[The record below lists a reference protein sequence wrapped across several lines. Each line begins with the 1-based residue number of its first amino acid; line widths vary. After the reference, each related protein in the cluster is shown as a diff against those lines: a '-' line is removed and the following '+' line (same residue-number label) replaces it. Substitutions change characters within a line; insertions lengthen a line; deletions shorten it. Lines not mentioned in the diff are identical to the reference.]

1 MKRLSM
7 ILLLG
12 SVSGL
17 AYAQQAKPVDDR
29 QDMSMDDMPGMSM
42 PHQHHDAPPAAA
54 SSSALP
60 PNDHIPPPPPQRAMH
75 AMAQHAMDDAMDMHD
90 TGTRGMLLID
100 RLERTRSTGGDYATA
115 WEGEG
120 WWGSDIDR
128 LWIRSEG
135 ERQRG
140 TTQDAR
146 IDLLWGHA
154 WTTYWDGQLGIRQ
167 DFGSGPRRQW
177 LAVGV
182 QGLAPYWFET
192 QATFYAGEQGR
203 TALRLESSYDV
214 LFTQRLILTP
224 KVELNL
230 YSRNDPQRAIR
241 AGLSEAEAG
250 LRLRYE
256 FSRRFAP
263 YIGVSWAYRRVAN
276 APSNVLF
283 DTAAHE
289 TTWIAGIRF
298 WF

>member
-1 MKRLSM
+1 MA
-7 ILLLG
+7 LLLG
-12 SVSGL
+12 SVAGL
-17 AYAQQAKPVDDR
+17 ACAQQAKPADDR
-29 QDMSMDDMPGMSM
+29 QGVSMDDMPGMSM
-42 PHQHHDAPPAAA
+42 PHPHHDTLPAPA

-60 PNDHIPPPPPQRAMH
+60 PNDHVPPPPPGRAMPP
-75 AMAQHAMDDAMDMHD
+75 MLQHPMHDAMDMQD
-90 TGTRGMLLID
+90 TGARGMLLID
-100 RLERTRSTGGDYATA
+100 RLERTRTTGGDNATA

-120 WWGSDIDR
+120 WWGSDTDR

-140 TTQDAR
+140 TTRDAR

-154 WTTYWDGQLGIRQ
+154 WTTYWDAQLGMRQ
-167 DFGSGPRRQW
+167 DIGYGPKRQW
-177 LAVGV
+177 IAAGV
-182 QGLAPYWFET
+182 QGLSPYWFET

-224 KVELNL
+224 KIELNL

-263 YIGVSWAYRRVAN
+263 YIGVTRTYRRVAST
-276 APSNVLF
+276 PSQVLL
-283 DTAAHE
+283 DTASNE
-289 TTWIAGIRF
+289 TTWLLGVRF

>member
-1 MKRLSM
+1 
-7 ILLLG
+7 
-12 SVSGL
+12 
-17 AYAQQAKPVDDR
+17 
-29 QDMSMDDMPGMSM
+29 
-42 PHQHHDAPPAAA
+42 
-54 SSSALP
+54 
-60 PNDHIPPPPPQRAMH
+60 
-75 AMAQHAMDDAMDMHD
+75 MAQHSMSDAMDMHD

-100 RLERTRSTGGDYATA
+100 RLERTRSTGGDNATA

-140 TTQDAR
+140 TTRDGR

-154 WTTYWDGQLGIRQ
+154 WTTYWDGQLGLRQ
-167 DFGSGPRRQW
+167 DIGDGPKRQW

-224 KVELNL
+224 KIELNL

-263 YIGVSWAYRRVAN
+263 YVGVSWAYRRIAN
-276 APSNVLF
+276 APTDVLF

-289 TTWIAGIRF
+289 TTWVAGIRF

>member
-1 MKRLSM
+1 MKRLLM
-7 ILLLG
+7 FLMLCG
-12 SVSGL
+12 VSGL
-17 AYAQQAKPVDDR
+17 AYAQQAKPMDNM
-29 QDMSMDDMPGMSM
+29 QDMPMDDMPGMSM
-42 PHQHHDAPPAAA
+42 PHQHHDAPPPAA

-60 PNDHIPPPPPQRAMH
+60 PNDHIPPPPPQH
-75 AMAQHAMDDAMDMHD
+75 VMAQHAMSDAMDMHD

-100 RLERTRSTGGDYATA
+100 RLERTHSTGGDNATA

-128 LWIRSEG
+128 LWIRGEG

-140 TTQDAR
+140 VTRDGR
-146 IDLLWGHA
+146 VDVLWGHA
-154 WTTYWDGQLGIRQ
+154 WTTYWDGQLGLRQ
-167 DFGSGPRRQW
+167 DIGNGPKRQW

-192 QATFYAGEQGR
+192 QATLYAGEQGR
-203 TALRLESSYDV
+203 TALRLESSYDL

-224 KVELNL
+224 KIELNL

-263 YIGVSWAYRRVAN
+263 YVGVSWAYRRIAN
-276 APSNVLF
+276 ASTDVLL

-289 TTWIAGIRF
+289 TTWVAGIRF

>member
-12 SVSGL
+12 GVSGL
-17 AYAQQAKPVDDR
+17 VCAQQAKPVDDM
-29 QDMSMDDMPGMSM
+29 QNMSMDDMPGMSM

-60 PNDHIPPPPPQRAMH
+60 PNDHIPPPPPQH
-75 AMAQHAMDDAMDMHD
+75 VMAQHSMSDAMDMHD

-100 RLERTRSTGGDYATA
+100 RLERTRSTGGDNATA

-140 TTQDAR
+140 TTRDGR

-154 WTTYWDGQLGIRQ
+154 WTTYWDGQLGLRQ
-167 DFGSGPRRQW
+167 DIGNGPKRQW

-224 KVELNL
+224 KIELNL

-263 YIGVSWAYRRVAN
+263 YVGVSWAYRRIAN
-276 APSNVLF
+276 APTDVLF

-289 TTWIAGIRF
+289 TTWVAGIRF